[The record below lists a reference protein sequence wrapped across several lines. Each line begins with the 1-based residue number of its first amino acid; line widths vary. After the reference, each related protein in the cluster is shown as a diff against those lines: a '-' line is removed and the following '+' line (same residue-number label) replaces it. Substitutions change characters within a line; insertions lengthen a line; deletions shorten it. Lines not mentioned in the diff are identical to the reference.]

1 MEGSSTKMSFLRKK
15 ADFLFFSL
23 NTTHDSKGKIQCLTE
38 LVGESS
44 KDNKCQVK
52 VDVFAGMSFK
62 QCLKDNPSKMGIS
75 TWFSSSPSWGKKVLS
90 LY

>member
-1 MEGSSTKMSFLRKK
+1 MDSSSKK
-15 ADFLFFSL
+15 NVISKNKDRFFFFFFL
-23 NTTHDSKGKIQCLTE
+23 NTTHDSKGKIKSLTE

-52 VDVFAGMSFK
+52 VDVFAGASFK
-62 QCLKDNPSKMGIS
+62 QCLKDNPSEMGTS
-75 TWFSSSPSWGKKVLS
+75 TWFSSIPSWDKKS